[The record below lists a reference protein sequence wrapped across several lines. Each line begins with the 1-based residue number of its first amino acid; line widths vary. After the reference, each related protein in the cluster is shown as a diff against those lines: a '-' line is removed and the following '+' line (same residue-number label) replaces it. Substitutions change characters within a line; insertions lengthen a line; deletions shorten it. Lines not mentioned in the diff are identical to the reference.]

1 METTS
6 LSKIGS
12 TGRVA
17 FLLGAGA
24 SAGAGLPL
32 AEDISNSYL
41 KPGSLGA
48 DKLKEVFTDSD
59 KQCVDLISQIYLN
72 ASGRNERGFETIVN
86 DFDAIIQLGRKGIL
100 PQQFEQFHSWL
111 KDPLATHLAF
121 NLKRWLIGKCIFDPP
136 SESRS
141 YFVPF
146 VQKCMELEAPVISL
160 NYDICVEMTA
170 EDLGYSVN
178 LGDVNSVVK
187 RHRSLRMIKPHGSKD
202 WASVGNGFSAERGGA
217 IPLLPDKALIGG
229 NKVTTV
235 EPFWGQL
242 KDFERCLDGLS
253 TLVVI
258 GFSYADE
265 HINDFVIRW
274 FRRTHGAKL
283 IHVSPD
289 VMPDAILKRLTIY
302 SEARGCVQYCHR
314 KAEDFFKS

>member
-1 METTS
+1 MKTS
-6 LSKIGS
+6 GLSQIRS

-32 AEDISNSYL
+32 AAGISDAYL
-41 KPGSLGA
+41 KPGSAGA
-48 DKLKEVFTDSD
+48 ADLKEIFSDSD

-72 ASGRNERGFETIVN
+72 AESNERGFEAIVN
-86 DFDAIIQLGRKGIL
+86 DFDAVIQLGRKGIL
-100 PQQFEQFHSWL
+100 PLQFEMFHSWL
-111 KDPLATHLAF
+111 RDPLAADLAV
-121 NLKRWLIGKCIFDPP
+121 NLKRWLIGRCIFDPTIK
-136 SESRS
+136 SRS
-141 YFVPF
+141 YMVPF
-146 VQKCMELEAPVISL
+146 VQKCIELDSPVISL
-160 NYDICVEMTA
+160 NYDTCVEMTA
-170 EDLGYSVN
+170 EELGYSVN
-178 LGDVNSVVK
+178 LGNVKSVVRRNK
-187 RHRSLRMIKPHGSKD
+187 SLRMIKPHGSKD
-202 WASVGNGFSAERGGA
+202 WASVGNGFAAERGGV

-253 TLVVI
+253 VLVVV

-274 FRRTHGAKL
+274 FRRTHGANL

-289 VMPDAILKRLTIY
+289 GMPEELLKRLTIY
-302 SEARGCVQYCHR
+302 SEAPGCVQQCLR
-314 KAEDFFKS
+314 KAEDFFGS